1 MPSPGRLDPVRWSR
15 TARTRR
21 SPPASS
27 RGATPSSKPAG
38 RWRQFAETFGSL
50 PAGDGDA
57 GHHVDGGFTFLV
69 RDNLQ
74 LDLSFGRGI
83 AGASD
88 WFVGAGV
95 SVRLPR

>member
-1 MPSPGRLDPVRWSR
+1 M
-15 TARTRR
+15 
-21 SPPASS
+21 
-27 RGATPSSKPAG
+27 ATPSSRRAG
-38 RWRQFAETFGSL
+38 RSRLAETFGSL

>member
-1 MPSPGRLDPVRWSR
+1 M
-15 TARTRR
+15 
-21 SPPASS
+21 
-27 RGATPSSKPAG
+27 
-38 RWRQFAETFGSL
+38 
-50 PAGDGDA
+50 
-57 GHHVDGGFTFLV
+57 